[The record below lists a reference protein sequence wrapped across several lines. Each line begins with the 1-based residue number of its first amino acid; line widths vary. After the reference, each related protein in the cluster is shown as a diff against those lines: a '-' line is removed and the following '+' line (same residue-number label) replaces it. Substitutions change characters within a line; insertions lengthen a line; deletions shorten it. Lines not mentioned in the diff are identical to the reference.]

1 MVSCE
6 YIGTILVKKCLY
18 RFNIMENNL
27 NSIGTRLE
35 RLIDIVI
42 DSIPG
47 IVGGI
52 ILLIIG
58 KYVIDLVNGLLHKRF
73 ERRNVDPSIRAFIS
87 SIVKIVM
94 WVMLLLTVAS
104 QIGIQTTS
112 FIAALSAFGLA
123 VGMALQGS
131 LSNFAGGVLILMFR
145 PFEVGDYISSANG
158 TAGTVERIDILYS
171 TLIGDDGVRIFS
183 PNGPLANSVIK
194 NYTKIVQRMFEY
206 TVSIS
211 YDKNVKDA
219 KDVILRVL
227 RSNEHV
233 LTTPEPNVFVKE
245 LGNSSIVLTVRAWTK
260 RENYWPTRNSMQEQI
275 MLELERNDL
284 SIAPNPTQISIISN
298 TNDLGNQVKVDD

>member
-1 MVSCE
+1 
-6 YIGTILVKKCLY
+6 
-18 RFNIMENNL
+18 MESNL
-27 NSIGTRLE
+27 NSLGTRFG

-42 DSIPG
+42 ESIPG
-47 IVGGI
+47 IIGGV
-52 ILLIIG
+52 ILLILG
-58 KYVIDLVNGLLHKRF
+58 KYVISFVDRMLHKRF
-73 ERRNVDPSIRAFIS
+73 EKKNVDPSIRAFIS
-87 SIVKIVM
+87 SIARIVM

-206 TVSIS
+206 TITIS

-219 KDVILRVL
+219 KDIILRVL
-227 RSNEHV
+227 RSNENI
-233 LTTPEPNVFVKE
+233 LMSPEPTVFVKE
-245 LGNSSIVLTVRAWTK
+245 LGDNSMVLTIRAWTK
-260 RENYWPTRNSMQEQI
+260 REHYWPARNSMQEKI
-275 MLELERNDL
+275 MLELERNDISL
-284 SIAPNPTQISIISN
+284 SSNPTQISIVSN
-298 TNDLGNQVKVDD
+298 SNDQGLSKGQV

>member
-1 MVSCE
+1 
-6 YIGTILVKKCLY
+6 
-18 RFNIMENNL
+18 MESNL
-27 NSIGTRLE
+27 NSLETRFG
-35 RLIDIVI
+35 RLTDIVI
-42 DSIPG
+42 ESIPG
-47 IVGGI
+47 IIGGI
-52 ILLIIG
+52 ILLILG
-58 KYVIDLVNGLLHKRF
+58 KYVINFVDRLLHKRF
-73 ERRNVDPSIRAFIS
+73 EKKNVDPSIRAFIS

-206 TVSIS
+206 TISIS
-211 YDKNVKDA
+211 YDKNVKEA
-219 KDVILRVL
+219 KDIILRVL
-227 RSNEHV
+227 RSNENV
-233 LTTPEPNVFVKE
+233 LTSPEPTVFIKE
-245 LGNSSIVLTVRAWTK
+245 LGDSAMVLTVRAWTK
-260 RENYWPTRNSMQEQI
+260 REHYVAARNSMQEKI
-275 MLELERNDL
+275 MLELERNDISL
-284 SIAPNPTQISIISN
+284 SSNPTQISIVSN
-298 TNDLGNQVKVDD
+298 SSDQGTAKT

>member
-1 MVSCE
+1 
-6 YIGTILVKKCLY
+6 
-18 RFNIMENNL
+18 MESNL
-27 NSIGTRLE
+27 NSLETRFG
-35 RLIDIVI
+35 RLTDIVI

-47 IVGGI
+47 IIGGI
-52 ILLIIG
+52 VLLVIG
-58 KYVIDLVNGLLHKRF
+58 KYVIALVNRLLHKRF
-73 ERRNVDPSIRAFIS
+73 EKRNVDPSIRTFIS

-158 TAGTVERIDILYS
+158 TSGTVERIDILYS

-219 KDVILRVL
+219 KDIILRVL
-227 RSNEHV
+227 RSNETV
-233 LTTPEPNVFVKE
+233 LTAPEPTVFVKE
-245 LGNSSIVLTVRAWTK
+245 LGNNSIILTVRAWTK
-260 RENYWPTRNSMQEQI
+260 REHYWAARNSMQEKI
-275 MLELERNDL
+275 MLELERNEI
-284 SIAPNPTQISIISN
+284 SVAPNPTQISIVPN
-298 TNDLGNQVKVDD
+298 ANDQGSPVKVDV

>member
-1 MVSCE
+1 
-6 YIGTILVKKCLY
+6 
-18 RFNIMENNL
+18 MESNL
-27 NSIGTRLE
+27 NSLETRFG
-35 RLIDIVI
+35 RLTDIVI
-42 DSIPG
+42 ESIPG
-47 IVGGI
+47 IIGGI
-52 ILLIIG
+52 ILLILG
-58 KYVIDLVNGLLHKRF
+58 KYVINFVDRLLHKRF
-73 ERRNVDPSIRAFIS
+73 EKKNVDPSIRAFIS

-145 PFEVGDYISSANG
+145 PFEVGDSISSANG

-206 TVSIS
+206 TISIS
-211 YDKNVKDA
+211 YDKNVKEA
-219 KDVILRVL
+219 KDIILRVL
-227 RSNEHV
+227 RSNENV
-233 LTTPEPNVFVKE
+233 LTSPEPTVFIKE
-245 LGNSSIVLTVRAWTK
+245 LGDSAMVLTVRAWTK
-260 RENYWPTRNSMQEQI
+260 REHYVAARNSMQEKI
-275 MLELERNDL
+275 MLELERNDISL
-284 SIAPNPTQISIISN
+284 SSNPTQISIVSN
-298 TNDLGNQVKVDD
+298 SSDQGTAKA

>member
-1 MVSCE
+1 
-6 YIGTILVKKCLY
+6 
-18 RFNIMENNL
+18 MESNL
-27 NSIGTRLE
+27 DNLETKVGRLT
-35 RLIDIVI
+35 DVVI
-42 DSIPG
+42 DAIPG
-47 IVGGI
+47 IIGGI
-52 ILLIIG
+52 ILLVIG
-58 KYVIDLVNGLLHKRF
+58 KYVINLVNRLLHKRF
-73 ERRNVDPSIRAFIS
+73 EKRNVDPSIRAFIS

-145 PFEVGDYISSANG
+145 PFGVGDYISSANG
-158 TAGTVERIDILYS
+158 TSGTVERIDILYS

-219 KDVILRVL
+219 KDIILRVL
-227 RSNEHV
+227 RANENV
-233 LTTPEPNVFVKE
+233 LTSPEPTVFVKE

-260 RENYWPTRNSMQEQI
+260 REHYWPVRNSMQEKI
-275 MLELERNDL
+275 MLELERNDI
-284 SIAPNPTQISIISN
+284 SVAPNPTQISIVSN
-298 TNDLGNQVKVDD
+298 ASDQGRPVKTDS